1 MKGYSKWI
9 ILNQV
14 VKEEHP
20 EHTDLEQ
27 IVSEIRDKSTP
38 KPIDEIYQ
46 GLQKFYPDKF
56 MHVSKQEV
64 ISL

>member
-1 MKGYSKWI
+1 M

-20 EHTDLEQ
+20 EHYDLKQ
-27 IVSEIRDKSTP
+27 IFSEITDKSNP

-64 ISL
+64 VAL